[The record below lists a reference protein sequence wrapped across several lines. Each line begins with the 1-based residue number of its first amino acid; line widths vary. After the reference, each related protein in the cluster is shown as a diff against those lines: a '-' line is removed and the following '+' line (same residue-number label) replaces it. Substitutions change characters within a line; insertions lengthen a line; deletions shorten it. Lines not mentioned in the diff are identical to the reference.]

1 MAGLIVA
8 FAQLFYT
15 RLQADCIEAIGVTT
29 ICSVRDS
36 YRVVY
41 MLLRGETLVNADG
54 STGMTRDAVILVA
67 FFLLLVTLFL
77 LALAVTLVL
86 AALHCD
92 FEEIALSSYWEPK
105 LAFVLSTSDF
115 WCAGKKLRNGPSVE
129 QRMSAKLEMVWDLMI
144 MSLMGVEPA
153 KQSYWH
159 SNCQQSGIQA
169 WPLWIVAILVVP
181 IWIVVGFL
189 TLGLL
194 WPPQL
199 RRLVMRPIGRSQK
212 QMKAS
217 MAAEQ
222 SAHQVAGMRNE
233 LMHLK
238 AMSYERS
245 GDVERE
251 VHELKE
257 LLYLAMKE
265 E

>member
-1 MAGLIVA
+1 VGLVVA
-8 FAQLFYT
+8 FAQMFYT
-15 RLQADCIEAIGVTT
+15 RLQADCVEAIGVTT
-29 ICSVRDS
+29 ICTVRDA

-41 MLLRGETLVNADG
+41 MLLRGETLVNEDG
-54 STGMTRDAVILVA
+54 APETSRDAAILVA
-67 FFLLLVTLFL
+67 FFLLLFVLFL
-77 LALAVTLVL
+77 LALFVTLVL
-86 AALHCD
+86 AAVQCD
-92 FEEIALSSYWEPK
+92 FEELALASYWEPK
-105 LAFVLSTSDF
+105 LAFVLSNNDY
-115 WCAGKKLRNGPSVE
+115 WCAGKKLRSGLSIE
-129 QRMSAKLEMVWDLMI
+129 QRISAKLEMVWDLMI

-159 SNCQQSGIQA
+159 SNCQQTGIQA
-169 WPLWIVAILVVP
+169 WPLWIVAVFVVP
-181 IWIVVGFL
+181 IWAVVGFF

-199 RRLVMRPIGRSQK
+199 RRLVFRPIGRSQR
-212 QMKAS
+212 QVEVS
-217 MAAEQ
+217 LAAEQ
-222 SAHQVAGMRNE
+222 SAHQLAGMRSE

-251 VHELKE
+251 VRELKE